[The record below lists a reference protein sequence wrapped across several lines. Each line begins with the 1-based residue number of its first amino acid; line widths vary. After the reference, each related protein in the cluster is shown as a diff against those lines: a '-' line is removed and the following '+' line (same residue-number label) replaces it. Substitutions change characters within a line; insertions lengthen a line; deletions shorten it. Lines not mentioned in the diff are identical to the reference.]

1 MADNDR
7 AKLPTLLASTALRLA
22 LGRLPTAQAPAPKDW
37 PIRPVP
43 DASPLYGQNFTGR
56 WRAKTFTKNL
66 DTATAAAEAGRRF
79 YTAADALEA
88 AQQAAEVTHERRRGL
103 AVVIENTLTRAA
115 IELDQ
120 AQRERH
126 QRQFDF
132 ERQQQLENLQSA
144 KTGLALQAEIA
155 EATAQLLAIGRAQ
168 EDARAH
174 DERQQ
179 ELAAEDFRIEMF
191 RRDIAQLDLIAE
203 IRERIAA
210 MRPPK
215 PAAPAD
221 NTPDAF
227 RRHYAM
233 GLEVHRNRGEA
244 DRRIEEIYMRAA
256 AERRPLTDG
265 EIEQVDQ
272 IADAASGA
280 EDEVRRSSASD
291 LK

>member
-1 MADNDR
+1 
-7 AKLPTLLASTALRLA
+7 
-22 LGRLPTAQAPAPKDW
+22 
-37 PIRPVP
+37 VP

-56 WRAKTFTKNL
+56 WRAETFTKNL

-79 YTAADALEA
+79 YTAAEALEA

-120 AQRERH
+120 AQRERQ

-144 KTGLALQAEIA
+144 KTGLALHAEIVEA
-155 EATAQLLAIGRAQ
+155 EAQLDTIGRAH
-168 EDARAH
+168 EEARAD
-174 DERQQ
+174 DERRR

-215 PAAPAD
+215 LAASVD
-221 NTPDAF
+221 DTPEAF
-227 RRHYAM
+227 RRHYQTSQEI
-233 GLEVHRNRGEA
+233 LRNRSEA
-244 DRRIEEIYMRAA
+244 QRKIDEIYLRAA
-256 AERRPLTDG
+256 SDRRPLSDS
-265 EIEQVDQ
+265 EAEEVDA
-272 IADAASGA
+272 ISDADSAAQA
-280 EDEVRRSSASD
+280 EVRRSAASD